1 MKITKLA
8 LTTALGIGLAASGL
22 TIASASPDAS
32 SAPAGQSDTLYA
44 TGKDDR
50 VNTDEFIKSV
60 LESALGKKENLEKK
74 GNAKNASAV
83 TVTYSAKSAPH
94 FRAQIKRSASI
105 WNSSV
110 RNVKLREGSNPDFT
124 YREGND
130 PQGSYAQVEGNG
142 RGYIFLDFAQ
152 NREFDSTR
160 VTSHETGHILG
171 LPDNRTGQCSDL
183 MSGGSAP
190 ASCKNAKPSAA
201 EAREV
206 DQQWAQGLEA
216 VSEELAAADR

>member
-94 FRAQIKRSASI
+94 FRAQIKRSAAI
-105 WNSSV
+105 WNSAV

-130 PQGSYAQVEGNG
+130 ERGSWADVQGNG
-142 RGYIFLDFAQ
+142 KGLVFLDFKQ
-152 NREFDSTR
+152 NKEFDSTR
-160 VTSHETGHILG
+160 VTAHETGHILG
-171 LPDNRTGQCSDL
+171 LPDHYEGPCSEL
-183 MSGGSAP
+183 MSGGGP
-190 ASCKNAKPSAA
+190 GPSCKNAKPNKQ
-201 EAREV
+201 EAQEV

>member
-32 SAPAGQSDTLYA
+32 SDPAGKSDTLYV

-60 LESALGKKENLEKK
+60 LESALGKQENLEKK
-74 GNAKNASAV
+74 GNTKNAAAV

-94 FRAQIKRSASI
+94 FRKQIKRSAAI

-130 PQGSYAQVEGNG
+130 ERGSWADVQGNG
-142 RGYIFLDFAQ
+142 RGMVFLDFKQ
-152 NREFDSTR
+152 NKEFDSTR
-160 VTSHETGHILG
+160 VASHETGHILG

-201 EAREV
+201 EAQEV

>member
-1 MKITKLA
+1 MKYTKTA
-8 LTTALGIGLAASGL
+8 LTTILGLGLAATGL
-22 TIASASPDAS
+22 SIASASPDTSSDRADRSAAS
-32 SAPAGQSDTLYA
+32 DLYTA
-44 TGKDDR
+44 GKDDR
-50 VNTDEFIKSV
+50 FDTDAFIKTV
-60 LESALGKKENLEKK
+60 LKSALEKKEN
-74 GNAKNASAV
+74 AKDTKSAGAV
-83 TVTYSAKSAPH
+83 TVTYSAKNAPH

-105 WNSSV
+105 WNAAV
-110 RNVKLREGSNPDFT
+110 DNVKLREGGNPDFT

-130 PQGSYAQVEGNG
+130 DRGSWARPEGNG
-142 RGYIFLDFAQ
+142 KGLVFLDFKQ

-160 VTSHETGHILG
+160 VAAHETGHILG

-190 ASCKNAKPSAA
+190 ASCKNAKPSSE

-216 VSEELAAADR
+216 VNRQLAADNRR